1 MGGGRSSTVK
11 KVSDRRSST
20 VQIASEGR
28 SSTVQKVS
36 DGRSSTVQKVSD
48 WRSSA
53 VQKVSDGRLVDR
65 LHCTS
70 HVLSLSPQSSKLTTE
85 STTQDTNSVAHMMIL
100 RDVQGKKKC
109 SWTSRYAP
117 LLEPMT
123 LWPQSN
129 FYSDQSWELSPAKA
143 NIFSTN
149 TTRTK
154 QRNSFSANT
163 IIMCVYESS
172 VLSQYIYQV

>member
-11 KVSDRRSST
+11 KVSDRRSLT

-36 DGRSSTVQKVSD
+36 DG
-48 WRSSA
+48 RSSA

-109 SWTSRYAP
+109 S
-117 LLEPMT
+117 
-123 LWPQSN
+123 
-129 FYSDQSWELSPAKA
+129 
-143 NIFSTN
+143 
-149 TTRTK
+149 
-154 QRNSFSANT
+154 
-163 IIMCVYESS
+163 
-172 VLSQYIYQV
+172 